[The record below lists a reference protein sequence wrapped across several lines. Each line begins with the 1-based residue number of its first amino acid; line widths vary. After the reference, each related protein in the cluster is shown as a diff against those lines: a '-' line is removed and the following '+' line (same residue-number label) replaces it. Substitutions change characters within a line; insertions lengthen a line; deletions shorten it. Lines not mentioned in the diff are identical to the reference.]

1 MVPDGLGR
9 EPISPGPAGQDS
21 VTAVRVSTADNETK
35 LIPVREAA
43 DRVVEVIGNGGL
55 ALVPFGVAYAFL
67 TGSRVPLERIYEL
80 KLRPPQKACPIL
92 VSWEDFV
99 DAADATPAEVD
110 GIRAVIEAELPV
122 GVLVKPKWES
132 AMARSI
138 PQDCLDLLTT
148 NGKLG
153 LFMNM
158 GGMSRELLDAGVR
171 VGVRL
176 FGSSANISGMGNSFS
191 LEDVPDSIVSRI
203 DIVCDAGTCT
213 HANPDRLP
221 SSIVDLET
229 GQLTRRGILHEEIGR
244 LLDG

>member
-9 EPISPGPAGQDS
+9 ESVSQGVSSTVNVTVAGEEPK
-21 VTAVRVSTADNETK
+21 V
-35 LIPVREAA
+35 LPVREAA
-43 DRVVEVIGNGGL
+43 DAVVDVIGKGGL

-67 TGSRVPLERIYEL
+67 TGSRAPLERIYEL
-80 KLRPPQKACPIL
+80 KLRPAHKACPIL
-92 VSWEDFV
+92 VSWDDFV
-99 DAADATPAEVD
+99 DAADAAPSELAR
-110 GIRAVIEAELPV
+110 IRSVVEADLPV
-122 GVLVKPKWES
+122 GVLVKPKWDS
-132 AMARSI
+132 AMAQSI
-138 PQDCLDLLTT
+138 PKDCLDLLTT
-148 NGKLG
+148 NGRLG

-158 GGMSRELLDAGVR
+158 GGMSRELLDAGAR
-171 VGVRL
+171 AGVRL

-191 LEDVPDSIVSRI
+191 LEDVPESIVSRM
-203 DIVCDAGTCT
+203 DIVCDAGTCV

>member
-1 MVPDGLGR
+1 MVPGRLSR
-9 EPISPGPAGQDS
+9 EPVNEGPAGQDPI
-21 VTAVRVSTADNETK
+21 TAVRVSTADDDAK
-35 LIPVREAA
+35 LMPVREAA
-43 DRVVEVIGNGGL
+43 DRVVEIIGNGGL

-67 TGSRVPLERIYEL
+67 TGSRIPLEQIYEL

-99 DAADATPAEVD
+99 DAADATPAQVD
-110 GIRAVIEAELPV
+110 RIRAVIEAELPV
-122 GVLVKPKWES
+122 GVLVKPKWEN
-132 AMARSI
+132 ATVRSI

-148 NGKLG
+148 DGKIG

-158 GGMSRELLDAGVR
+158 GGMSRELLDAGAR
-171 VGVRL
+171 AGVRL

-191 LEDVPDSIVSRI
+191 LEDVPESIVSRM
-203 DIVCDAGTCT
+203 DIVCDAGKCT

-221 SSIVDLET
+221 SSIVDLAT